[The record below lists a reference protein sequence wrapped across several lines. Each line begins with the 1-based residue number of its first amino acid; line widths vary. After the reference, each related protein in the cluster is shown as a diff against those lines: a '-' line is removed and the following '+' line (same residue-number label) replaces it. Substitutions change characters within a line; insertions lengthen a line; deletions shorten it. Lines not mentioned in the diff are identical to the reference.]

1 MTGVAM
7 SLEGKTALITGA
19 ASGIGRAA
27 SLMFAEAGARVLACD
42 LSEGVTETVAAI
54 KDAGGK
60 AEALQ
65 MDAGSEADV
74 IAAVTKAAETFG
86 GLDVVFANAG
96 ITGGVRDFFDG
107 TPEVWAEVLR
117 VNLIGPFL
125 AIKHGAPEIMKRG
138 GGSIIC
144 TASVAGLR
152 FGAGPAQ
159 YSASKAGVINV
170 VETACQSLAG
180 TGVRVNAVCPGL
192 TETGMTGWAFQAARA
207 AGKEHKIGQLNPL
220 RRGGQPEEIAS
231 MALFLASDAASYL
244 NGQAICVDGG
254 LSSSHPVAHTTVRD
268 VEDSLK
274 KVRDE

>member
-42 LSEGVTETVAAI
+42 LSESVTETVAAI
-54 KDAGGK
+54 KDAGGE
-60 AEALQ
+60 AEALK

-74 IAAVTKAAETFG
+74 IAAVKTAAETFG

-125 AIKHGAPEIMKRG
+125 AIKPAAPEIMKRG

-159 YSASKAGVINV
+159 YSASKAGVINLV
-170 VETACQSLAG
+170 QTACQSLAG

-192 TETGMTGWAFQAARA
+192 TETGMTGWAFESARA
-207 AGKEHKIGQLNPL
+207 AGKEHKIGQINPL